1 MNKKRLLR
9 FYNDR
14 MRFKLINGI
23 YNSLIILKG
32 LEEGENIYV
41 VHKKEDAKWM
51 NELGFVTTVIDKRT
65 LEFLKNYAKYFRG
78 AKVIILYP
86 KNERELADEIEKKLE
101 EYTCNIMIA
110 LLDEIEYI

>member
-1 MNKKRLLR
+1 MNNKRLVR
-9 FYNDR
+9 FNNDR
-14 MRFKLINGI
+14 MRFKLIIGI
-23 YNSLIILKG
+23 YNAAITLKG

-65 LEFLKNYAKYFRG
+65 LKFLKSYAKYFRG

-86 KNERELADEIEKKLE
+86 QNERELAEEIDKNLC
-101 EYTCNIMIA
+101 EYTSNVMIA
-110 LLDEIEYI
+110 LLDNVE

>member
-14 MRFKLINGI
+14 MRFKMIIGI
-23 YNSLIILKG
+23 YNASIILKG
-32 LEEGENIYV
+32 LEEGANIYV

-65 LEFLKNYAKYFRG
+65 LKFLKNYAKYFRG

-86 KNERELADEIEKKLE
+86 KNEREFAEKIQKNLY
-101 EYTCNIMIA
+101 EYTSKIMIA
-110 LLDEIEYI
+110 LLDNVE